1 MANCQETRRIFCI
14 GFQLLSSQRL
24 VPFFWHV
31 ELQLSRFDQRN
42 IGKLSILQKLLSTA
56 LAISSPLLGNHE
68 TVRASVKLLWHAAC
82 ICCKKKDC
90 NVYSIFKRLS
100 FITRKT
106 GQLTLPLPSRR
117 VFTWNLKPNTY
128 RNGMAII
135 KPCMYSTFTYI

>member
-1 MANCQETRRIFCI
+1 MANGMANCQETRRIFCI

-100 FITRKT
+100 FITRKNWT
-106 GQLTLPLPSRR
+106 IDPSAS
-117 VFTWNLKPNTY
+117 FPKSIHLKLET
-128 RNGMAII
+128 
-135 KPCMYSTFTYI
+135 KHL